1 MMRRVLPFVLLA
13 LSACSGGT
21 ALTVPETD
29 AATADAPTPV
39 DSATAAVTVTAA
51 IASASLADNCP
62 SSSSGAA
69 APCARPQSV
78 DGGALEDRACGTPC
92 RQTNLQINFTLSA
105 VGTPVTPAPAR
116 AVVVTRVRLLD
127 ATNDAALDELAPREP
142 QRWTG
147 SQYVTW
153 DSALTEYGDTRGS
166 FKLSAPNWARIGNG
180 NLWSTYGRA
189 YRLEVTVEVNGQTL
203 VLRSGELMRAP
214 EVVT

>member
-29 AATADAPTPV
+29 AASDAQTNP
-39 DSATAAVTVTAA
+39 AVTVTAA
-51 IASASLADNCP
+51 IAAASLADNCP
-62 SSSSGAA
+62 TASSGAA
-69 APCARPQSV
+69 APCAQLSV
-78 DGGALEDRACGTPC
+78 DAGGQQDRACGTPFC
-92 RQTNLQINFTLSA
+92 RQTNLQINFTLAA

-127 ATNDAALDELAPREP
+127 ATNDAQLDVLTAREP

-153 DSALTEYGDTRGS
+153 DGNLTEYGDTRGS
-166 FKLSAPNWARIGNG
+166 YKLTAPNWAAIGGG
-180 NLWSTYGRA
+180 NTWSTYGRA